1 MKLKSIFKKTPV
13 IKPEVKETASQIKP
27 EVPEGLLKRCN
38 KCGKGIFTEDYKK
51 NLYICPKCGGYLR
64 MPAQKRIEF
73 LTEADSFEEWDT
85 GLSTENPLHMIG
97 YPGKIKALQDKT
109 KLDEAVITGKARIG
123 ENEVALM
130 VMDGRFLMASMG
142 EVVGEKIARGVERA
156 TKEKLPVIIFTCSG
170 GARMQ
175 EGMTSLMQMAK
186 TSAALKRHS
195 DAGLLYITVL
205 TDPTTGGV
213 TASFAMLGDIIL
225 AEPKALIG
233 FAGPRVIEQ
242 TIHKKL
248 PKGFQRSEF
257 LLKHGFIDKIV
268 ERKDM
273 KTVLEQILTMHR
285 LTTKHSGIVKNTGA
299 VSEINTDL
307 NTVNPSSKREDV
319 QAVSNKNA
327 GKSRKQKLS
336 LAQKK
341 RAGEKTAWERVLT
354 SREKDRPVGEDYIYG
369 LFEEF
374 IEFHGD
380 RNFGDDAAICGGIA
394 YFQGKPV
401 TVIAQM
407 KGKSTAENIER
418 NFGMPEPEGYRKAL
432 RLMKQAEKFHRPIIC
447 FVDTPGAFCGMEAEE
462 RGQGEAIARNLYE
475 MSALKTPILSVLIGE
490 GGSGGALAMAV
501 ADEVWIL
508 ENAVYS
514 ILSPEGYAAILWKDG
529 SQAARAAKAMKLT
542 SYDLYKAGFVEK
554 IIPEPEVY
562 TLDSIINVFDN
573 LEENIS
579 IFLKNSKSMTEEERV
594 EQRYQRFRSM

>member
-97 YPGKIKALQDKT
+97 YPDKIKALQDKT

-285 LTTKHSGIVKNTGA
+285 LTTKHSGIVKNIGA

-407 KGKSTAENIER
+407 KGKSTAENIAR

-579 IFLKNSKSMTEEERV
+579 VFLKNSKSMTEEERV

>member
-64 MPAQKRIEF
+64 IPAQKRIEF

-97 YPGKIKALQDKT
+97 YPDKIKALQDKT

-407 KGKSTAENIER
+407 KGKSTAENIAR

-579 IFLKNSKSMTEEERV
+579 VFLKNSKSMTEEERV